1 MLNVFFRNKNKFK
14 QFIKKIKLIRMINV
28 YVNKCVCYYRFI
40 YNYNNIILYVIYE
53 QYEI

>member
-1 MLNVFFRNKNKFK
+1 MCFLEIRINLNSLE
-14 QFIKKIKLIRMINV
+14 KKIKLIRMINV

-53 QYEI
+53 